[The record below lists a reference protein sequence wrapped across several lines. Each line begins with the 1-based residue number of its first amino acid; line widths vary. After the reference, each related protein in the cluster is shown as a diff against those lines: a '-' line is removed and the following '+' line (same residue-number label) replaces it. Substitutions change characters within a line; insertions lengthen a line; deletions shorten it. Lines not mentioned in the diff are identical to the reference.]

1 MNVVSPI
8 PAVLAVAVALLTCTL
23 IALRSDPLA
32 ATDRFVAVDGLRGYL
47 AFCVFLHHSAIWY
60 FYLRSGTWD
69 VPPSNLY
76 THFGQSGVALFFM
89 ITGFLFFSK
98 ILNGRDSGVDWLR
111 LYVSRF
117 LRLVPLY
124 LVSMACLFAIVAI
137 LSGFTLHEPV
147 REVYH
152 DVSRWLFF
160 TMHGTPDIN
169 GVNGT
174 SIIVAGVT
182 WSLPYE
188 WRFYLMLPA
197 FAWLLRVKVGK
208 PYLIIGVVTL
218 LAVLLKIKNIYTW
231 LSFVGGMVAA
241 FSVRSERLGQLL
253 RRREVTLAVMAFLA
267 ATVALYPS
275 AKAAVPLLAL
285 TLFFTTVAS
294 GNSFFGLFTNR
305 ASRILG
311 EMAYGV
317 YLLHGL
323 FLFVLFRFVMGYEQ
337 ARTLSPLMH
346 WGFVLSLVPLLVV
359 ACFAAYMYVE
369 KPALDRT
376 KAVTASLRNGR
387 FNPMR
392 LKASRPR

>member
-1 MNVVSPI
+1 MSVLSPI
-8 PAVLAVAVALLTCTL
+8 PALLAVAVALLTCSL
-23 IALRSDPLA
+23 IALRSDPP
-32 ATDRFVAVDGLRGYL
+32 TTTGRFAAVDGLRGYL

-60 FYLRSGTWD
+60 FYLKSGTWD

-98 ILNGRDSGVDWLR
+98 IISGRVSGVDWLR
-111 LYVSRF
+111 LYVSRV

-124 LVSMACLFAIVAI
+124 LVSMACLFVVVAI
-137 LSGFTLHEPV
+137 LSGFTFHESV

-152 DVSRWLFF
+152 DVSRWLLF
-160 TMHGTPDIN
+160 TMNGTPDIN
-169 GVNGT
+169 GVEGT

-188 WRFYLMLPA
+188 WRFYFMLPA
-197 FAWLLRVKVGK
+197 FAWILRVKVGK

-218 LAVLLKIKNIYTW
+218 LALLLKIKNIYAW

-241 FSVRSERLGQLL
+241 FAVRSERLVQLL
-253 RRREVTLAVMAFLA
+253 RRHEISAMAIALLAC
-267 ATVALYPS
+267 TVAFYPS

-285 TLFFTTVAS
+285 SFFFAVVAS

-337 ARTLSPLMH
+337 ARALSPFMH
-346 WGFVLSLVPLLVV
+346 WVVVVCLVPFLVL
-359 ACFAAYMYVE
+359 ACFATYKVIE

-376 KAVTASLRNGR
+376 KEVTEALRNGR
-387 FNPMR
+387 FSPMR
-392 LKASRPR
+392 LRASRRS

>member
-1 MNVVSPI
+1 MNVMSPI
-8 PAVLAVAVALLTCTL
+8 PAVLAVAVALLTCAL
-23 IALRSDPLA
+23 IALKSDPPA
-32 ATDRFVAVDGLRGYL
+32 ATGRFVAVDGLRGYL

-60 FYLRSGTWD
+60 FYLRSGIWD

-111 LYVSRF
+111 LYVSRV

-124 LVSMACLFAIVAI
+124 LVSMGCLFAIVAI
-137 LSGFTLHEPV
+137 LSGFALHEPV

-152 DVSRWLFF
+152 DVSRWLLF
-160 TMHGTPDIN
+160 TMNGTPDIN
-169 GVNGT
+169 GVGGT

-188 WRFYLMLPA
+188 WRFYFMLPA

-218 LAVLLKIKNIYTW
+218 LALLLKIKNIYAW

-241 FSVRSERLGQLL
+241 FSVRSERLSQFL
-253 RRREVTLAVMAFLA
+253 RRQEVSVAAVAILTTAIVF
-267 ATVALYPS
+267 YPS
-275 AKAAVPLLAL
+275 AKAVVPLLAL
-285 TLFFTTVAS
+285 SFFFMTVAS

-305 ASRILG
+305 ASRTLG

-337 ARTLSPLMH
+337 ARTLSPVMH
-346 WGFVLSLVPLLVV
+346 WVAVLSLVPPIVL
-359 ACFAAYMYVE
+359 ACFATYMYIE

-376 KAVTASLRNGR
+376 KAVTAALRNGR
-387 FNPMR
+387 FSPMR
-392 LKASRPR
+392 LKASRLR